1 MHRRLTALL
10 LAWTAFSALPATGS
24 ADTLCDR
31 LMVPEQ
37 LELGCTLATDDDGRA
52 IVQPLE
58 GTFRALSRLT
68 LRPLDR
74 EVDQLVWTDPEAW
87 LERQMIVDLDHV
99 AETVRDLGQDPD
111 SPFGSEMFRSAIEVL
126 VSGLEGLSRLPLTA
140 CGDGPTAQEL
150 TCRFGV
156 DTVGL
161 VLRVMLLGDGDDRH
175 AVNIRTF
182 SEQRLRHFTAIANS
196 FDARY

>member
-1 MHRRLTALL
+1 MYRRLTALVVT
-10 LAWTAFSALPATGS
+10 WTALLALPATGS

-31 LMVPEQ
+31 LIIPEQ
-37 LELGCTLATDDDGRA
+37 LELGCSVATDDAGRA

-58 GTFRALSRLT
+58 GTFRALSHLT
-68 LRPLDR
+68 VRALDR
-74 EVDQLVWTDPEAW
+74 EVDQLAWTNPEVW
-87 LERQMIVDLDHV
+87 LERQMIIDLDHV
-99 AETVRDLGQDPD
+99 AETVRDLSQDPD

-161 VLRVMLLGDGDDRH
+161 VLRVILLGDGNARY

-182 SEQRLRHFTAIANS
+182 NEQRLRHFTAIANS
-196 FDARY
+196 FDVR